1 MPRRFIAGAVCPR
14 CGLQDKLVVDTEA
27 GLRECVSCGF
37 SDERP
42 LADPTELK
50 TRVTR
55 PAARRLDTP
64 VEVITL
70 TPQQAPGESTGKN
83 PEESAGNARESGD
96 QDD

>member
-27 GLRECVSCGF
+27 GSRECVSCGF

-42 LADPTELK
+42 VAGVAEPR

-55 PAARRLDTP
+55 ASARRIDTTA
-64 VEVITL
+64 EVVTFL
-70 TPQQAPGESTGKN
+70 PGKPAET
-83 PEESAGNARESGD
+83 
-96 QDD
+96 